1 LTYHTSLFF
10 SITFKQIKM
19 LKHTPLY
26 LLIAIF
32 FGCISQTHAQTC
44 TGSLTVTLTGATSGS
59 ALAAPTGS
67 ASQTFCQGS
76 TVANLTATAV
86 SSATIVWYSAT
97 SGGTALASSAVLT
110 TGNYYAAQILTGTGC
125 ESTSRFAVSVV
136 IDPTSIGGS
145 IAGSATVCTGTN
157 STAFTLSGHTG
168 NIVKWQ
174 SSTDATFTAPTD
186 IANTTTSLT
195 ATNLTATTYYRAVVQ
210 SGSCTAVN
218 SSNATVTVNPF
229 PVVADIIGT
238 AVICG
243 TTGATTQLA
252 NATASGVWSSGTMS
266 VATVNTTGL
275 VTSVA
280 VGTTLISYI
289 VTTGGC
295 STTKTLSVDVNPTI
309 VAGSCTEAG
318 DACQLSTGQVRITV
332 SGGTTPYSLTA
343 NGKTVV
349 PSPVVG
355 TIAAVTAPTGSVAS
369 GLTTYL
375 FTGLAGNVE
384 YKFRIADNKG
394 CVVGG
399 LH

>member
-1 LTYHTSLFF
+1 
-10 SITFKQIKM
+10 M
-19 LKHTPLY
+19 LKNTPLY
-26 LLIAIF
+26 LLIAVFI
-32 FGCISQTHAQTC
+32 GCITQTHAQTC
-44 TGSLTVTLTGATSGS
+44 TGSLTVTLTGATSGG

-67 ASQTFCQGS
+67 ASQTLCQGS
-76 TVANLTATAV
+76 TVANLTATAI
-86 SSATIVWYSAT
+86 SGATIVWYSVA
-97 SGGTALASSAVLT
+97 SGGTALVSSAVLT
-110 TGNYYAAQILTGTGC
+110 TGNYYASQILTGTGC
-125 ESTSRFAVSVV
+125 ESTSRFAVSVT
-136 IDPTSIGGS
+136 IDPTSVGGS
-145 IAGSATVCTGTN
+145 ITGSATVCTGTN
-157 STAFTLSGHTG
+157 STVFTLSGHIG

-174 SSTDATFTAPTD
+174 SSNDAAFTTSTD

-195 ATNLTATTYYRAVVQ
+195 ATNLTATTYYRAIVQ

-229 PVVADIIGT
+229 PVVADITGT
-238 AVICG
+238 PVACG

-252 NATASGVWSSGTMS
+252 NTTASGVWSSGTTG

-275 VTSVA
+275 VTSVTT
-280 VGTTLISYI
+280 GTTVISYI

-295 STTKTLSVDVNPTI
+295 STTKTLSVEVNPTI

-343 NGKTVV
+343 NGKTVA
-349 PSPVVG
+349 PSPVAG
-355 TIAAVTAPTGSVAS
+355 TIAAVTAPTGTVAS

-384 YKFRIADNKG
+384 YKFRIVDTKG
-394 CVVGG
+394 CVVGA

>member
-1 LTYHTSLFF
+1 
-10 SITFKQIKM
+10 M
-19 LKHTPLY
+19 LKNTPLY
-26 LLIAIF
+26 WLITIF
-32 FGCISQTHAQTC
+32 IGCITQAQAQTC
-44 TGSLTVTLTGATSGS
+44 TGSLTVTLTGATSGG

-67 ASQTFCQGS
+67 ASQTLCQGS

-86 SSATIVWYSAT
+86 SGATIVWYSVA
-97 SGGTALASSAVLT
+97 SGGTALVTSAVLT
-110 TGNYYAAQILTGTGC
+110 AGNYYASQILTGTGC
-125 ESTSRFAVSVV
+125 ESTSRFAVSVT
-136 IDPTSIGGS
+136 IDPTSVGGS

-157 STAFTLSGHTG
+157 SNVFTLSGHTG

-174 SSTDATFTAPTD
+174 SSTDAAFTTPTD

-218 SSNATVTVNPF
+218 SSNTTVTVNPF
-229 PVVADIIGT
+229 PVVADITGT

-252 NATASGVWSSGTMS
+252 NATASGIWSSGTTG
-266 VATVNTTGL
+266 VATVNTTTGL
-275 VTSVA
+275 VTSTSA
-280 VGTTLISYI
+280 GTTLISYI

-295 STTKTLSVDVNPTI
+295 STTKTLSVEVNPTI
-309 VAGSCTEAG
+309 VAGSCTEAI

-332 SGGTTPYSLTA
+332 SGGTTPYILTA
-343 NGKTVV
+343 NGKTVA

-384 YKFRIADNKG
+384 YKFRVTDNKG

>member
-1 LTYHTSLFF
+1 
-10 SITFKQIKM
+10 M
-19 LKHTPLY
+19 LKNTPLY
-26 LLIAIF
+26 VLIAIF
-32 FGCISQTHAQTC
+32 IGCITQIQAQTC
-44 TGSLTVTLTGATSGS
+44 TGSLTVTLTGSTSGS
-59 ALAAPTGS
+59 VLAAPTGS

-86 SSATIVWYSAT
+86 SGATIVWYSAA
-97 SGGTALASSAVLT
+97 SGGTALVTSAVLT
-110 TGNYYAAQILTGTGC
+110 TGNYYASQILTATSC
-125 ESTSRFAVSVV
+125 ESTSRFAVSVTV
-136 IDPTSIGGS
+136 DPTSVGGS

-157 STAFTLSGHTG
+157 STTFTLSGHTG
-168 NIVKWQ
+168 TIVKWQ
-174 SSTDATFTAPTD
+174 SSSDAAFTTPTD

-195 ATNLTATTYYRAVVQ
+195 ATNLTTTTYYRTVVQ

-218 SSNATVTVNPF
+218 SSNATVTVNPS
-229 PVVADIIGT
+229 PVVADITGT
-238 AVICG
+238 PVVCG

-252 NATASGVWSSGTMS
+252 NATASGIWSSGTTG

-275 VTSVA
+275 VTSVST
-280 VGTTLISYI
+280 GTTVISYT

-309 VAGSCTEAG
+309 VAGSCTEAS
-318 DACQLSTGQVRITV
+318 DACQLSTGQIRITV
-332 SGGTTPYSLTA
+332 SGGTTHYILTA
-343 NGKTVV
+343 NGKTVA

-355 TIAAVTAPTGSVAS
+355 TIAAVTAPTGTVAS
-369 GLTTYL
+369 GVTSYL

-394 CVVGG
+394 CIVGG